1 MTDPARAR
9 FLDALRGLSAAE
21 FVRLTLG
28 APVGDDPT
36 LRSVHARPVAL
47 RGGVQVQVVWR
58 HERRD
63 VTKNFPMEAFV
74 AQMESLLG
82 PSFRSAHL
90 FAVEASWQLTL
101 RPNKPGKLSQGPGAG
116 PADPRHDREK
126 RRTVSA
132 EAPWLH
138 ALGVTTADGTVT
150 KGMEG
155 KYRQIH
161 RFVELLSHFLADAP
175 RGGPLRVLDLGCGK
189 GYLTFA
195 AWSWLRSSGWPEAT
209 VTGVELRPD
218 LAARVEA
225 VARRLGC
232 DGLTVRA
239 GAIADADL
247 PAADLVIALHACDTA
262 TDDAL
267 AHGVRV
273 GARWMVVAPCCHR
286 ELRPQLEAPP
296 AMAAL
301 LAHGILRERESELVT
316 DALRAAVLEA
326 VGYRARVFEFV
337 ASEHTAKNLMVT
349 AEFIGGETDRTRP
362 AALAAAWGVA
372 HQRLAQAVGVS
383 LAPAPV

>member
-1 MTDPARAR
+1 MNDPARAR
-9 FLDALRGLSAAE
+9 FLDALRGLTPSE
-21 FVRLTLG
+21 VVRLTLG
-28 APVGDDPT
+28 APTGADPT
-36 LRSVHARPVAL
+36 LRSVHARPVSL
-47 RGGVQVQVVWR
+47 RGGVLVQVVWR

-63 VTKNFPMEAFV
+63 VTKNLPMEAFLEQV
-74 AQMESLLG
+74 DALLG
-82 PSFRSAHL
+82 PTFRSAHL
-90 FAVEASWQLTL
+90 FAVSASWQLTL
-101 RPNKPGKLSQGPGAG
+101 RPNKPGTLSQGPGSG

-138 ALGVTTADGTVT
+138 ALGVTTADGAVM

-175 RGGPLRVLDLGCGK
+175 RGVPLRVLDLGCGK

-209 VTGVELRPD
+209 VTGLELRPD
-218 LAARVEA
+218 LAARTEA

-239 GAIADADL
+239 GAIADVDL
-247 PAADLVIALHACDTA
+247 PPADLVIALHACDTA

-286 ELRPQLEAPP
+286 ELRPQLTAPT

-301 LAHGILRERESELVT
+301 LAHGILREREAELVT

-337 ASEHTAKNLMVT
+337 ASEHTAKNLMLT
-349 AEFIGGETDRTRP
+349 AEWVGGDGDRARP

-372 HQRLAQAVGVS
+372 QQRLAASCGVS
-383 LAPAPV
+383 LG

>member
-1 MTDPARAR
+1 MHDPARAR
-9 FLDALRGLSAAE
+9 FLDALRGLSPSD

-28 APVGDDPT
+28 APTGDDPT
-36 LRSVHARPVAL
+36 LRSIHARPVVL

-63 VTKNFPMEAFV
+63 ITKNLSMDAWVERV
-74 AQMESLLG
+74 DSLLG

-90 FAVEASWQLTL
+90 FSADASWQLTL
-101 RPNKPGKLSQGPGAG
+101 RPNKPGKLAQGPGAG

-126 RRTVSA
+126 RRAVSA
-132 EAPWLH
+132 DAPWLH

-175 RGGPLRVLDLGCGK
+175 RGVPLRVLDLGCGK

-209 VTGVELRPD
+209 VTGIELRPD
-218 LAARVEA
+218 LAARTEA
-225 VARRLGC
+225 VARGLGC
-232 DGLTVRA
+232 AGLTVRA

-286 ELRPQLEAPP
+286 ELRPQLAAPA

-301 LAHGILRERESELVT
+301 LAHGILREREAELVT
-316 DALRAAVLEA
+316 DALRASVLEA

-349 AEFIGGETDRTRP
+349 AEFVGGDGDRSRP
-362 AALAAAWGVA
+362 AALASAWGIG
-372 HQRLAQAVGVS
+372 HQRLAAAVGVS
-383 LAPAPV
+383 LAPQQG